1 MVLLLSVLWALPAAA
16 QDAQVGDKVM
26 ISLVD
31 GSTVIGLLMGKLS
44 EGYLIREEGAYD
56 NRLIAYDWVHMM
68 MVDSE
73 ESDEPE
79 PEDDASAHLA
89 PPVENSAS
97 WGSGTGALQLQAHP
111 TYFVI
116 IDPRTA
122 DRFPINSDGEILV
135 TAPRQ
140 ILGRTYK
147 SFTIYDNLGGKYR
160 NDEFWKTVKGEAWYE
175 NILTRPR
182 KLKIV
187 SGVLLGVGLPVMG
200 AGLAVTA
207 ISLIT
212 TLMNDTGNYNGCF
225 TGMGILAISIPLFVI
240 RAPLKKEIELAE
252 STLYDPDE
260 IYRAAY
266 AYAEMW
272 SGGTAEG
279 FPGLDSRASDH

>member
-1 MVLLLSVLWALPAAA
+1 MLMLALLWALPVSA

-26 ISLVD
+26 IALVD
-31 GSTVIGLLMGKLS
+31 GSTVTGLLMGKLS
-44 EGYLIREEGAYD
+44 QGYLVREEGAYD
-56 NRLIAYDWVHMM
+56 NRLIAYEWVKML
-68 MVDSE
+68 MVDSDEDESSDDE
-73 ESDEPE
+73 E
-79 PEDDASAHLA
+79 DAASLLA

-97 WGSGTGALQLQAHP
+97 WGAGTGALQLKAHP

-140 ILGRTYK
+140 ILGRNYK

-207 ISLIT
+207 VSLIT
-212 TLMNDTGNYNGCF
+212 ALMNDTGNYNGAF

-240 RAPLKKEIELAE
+240 RAPIKKEIDLAE
-252 STLYDPDE
+252 SMLYDPDE

-266 AYAEMW
+266 TYAEMW

-279 FPGLDSRASDH
+279 FPGLDSSRSDH